1 MQTIYKQHYI
11 NLKHQ
16 SFKTSNLKHHHL
28 KFMTMKISK
37 LVAATVIV
45 CVGFTA
51 CNSNDNEIERDLS
64 SLDAYLDSVR
74 SVKPV
79 YSEEGWA
86 TIKTEYNR
94 TIDKVQVAGKELS
107 TDANRKLE
115 EVKVE
120 YNKLKDEYEVHI
132 ADKKKEAEAGD
143 YKVTLRK
150 SLFGEEMVGS
160 DMQFNWV
167 TAKNALSVYDR
178 FVNTVKDNREKYS
191 REDWDEIKTLY
202 EALDT
207 RKNEIEK
214 ELSGPDNR
222 DIAKLKIQFAGLKAF
237 RRPASK
243 VEENEEAKDDKT
255 K

>member
-1 MQTIYKQHYI
+1 
-11 NLKHQ
+11 
-16 SFKTSNLKHHHL
+16 
-28 KFMTMKISK
+28 MKISK
-37 LVAATVIV
+37 LVAATVMV

-51 CNSNDNEIERDLS
+51 CDSNDNEIERDLS
-64 SLDAYLDSVR
+64 KLDAYLDSVK

-94 TIDKVQVAGKELS
+94 TIDKVEVAGEELS
-107 TDANRKLE
+107 SDANKKLE
-115 EVKVE
+115 EVKAE
-120 YNKLKDEYEVHI
+120 YNKLKDDYEVHI
-132 ADKKKEAEAGD
+132 ADKKKDAETND

-150 SLFGEEMVGS
+150 SLFGEQQVGA
-160 DMQFNWV
+160 DMQFSWV

-178 FVNTVKDNREKYS
+178 FVNTVKENRDKYS

-214 ELSGPDNR
+214 DLEGSDNLK
-222 DIAKLKIQFAGLKAF
+222 IAKLKVQFAGLKAV

-243 VEENEEAKDDKT
+243 IGENEEAKDAKT

>member
-1 MQTIYKQHYI
+1 
-11 NLKHQ
+11 
-16 SFKTSNLKHHHL
+16 
-28 KFMTMKISK
+28 MTMKISN

-45 CVGFTA
+45 CFGFTA
-51 CNSNDNEIERDLS
+51 CDSNDDNEIERDLS
-64 SLDAYLDSVR
+64 RLDNYLDSVK
-74 SVKPV
+74 SIKPV
-79 YSEEGWA
+79 YSEDGWA

-107 TDANRKLE
+107 SDANRKLE
-115 EVKVE
+115 EVKAE

-132 ADKKKEAEAGD
+132 RDKKDDATPGD
-143 YKVTLRK
+143 YKVTLRR
-150 SLFGEEMVGS
+150 SLFGEEQVGS

-167 TAKNALSVYDR
+167 TGKNALSVYDR
-178 FVNTVKDNREKYS
+178 FVNTVKENRDKYS

-214 ELSGPDNR
+214 DLPSSDNLK
-222 DIAKLKIQFAGLKAF
+222 IAKLKVQFAGLKAV

-243 VEENEEAKDDKT
+243 IGENEDAKEDSKN

>member
-1 MQTIYKQHYI
+1 M
-11 NLKHQ
+11 
-16 SFKTSNLKHHHL
+16 KT
-28 KFMTMKISK
+28 SK
-37 LVAATVIV
+37 LVAATIMV
-45 CVGFTA
+45 CIGFTA

-64 SLDAYLDSVR
+64 SLDAYLDSVK

-79 YSEEGWA
+79 YSGEGWA
-86 TIKTEYNR
+86 EIKTEYNR

-107 TDANRKLE
+107 SDANKKLE
-115 EVKVE
+115 EVKAE

-132 ADKKKEAEAGD
+132 AEKNKEAGPD
-143 YKVTLRK
+143 NYKVSIRR
-150 SLFGEEMVGS
+150 SLFGEEQVGS
-160 DMQFNWV
+160 DMQFGWV
-167 TAKNALSVYDR
+167 TANNALAVYDR
-178 FVNTVKDNREKYS
+178 FVNTVKENRDKYS

-214 ELSGPDNR
+214 DLPGSDNMK
-222 DIAKLKIQFAGLKAF
+222 IAKLKVQFAGLKAI

-243 VEENEEAKDDKT
+243 VGENEDAKDDKT